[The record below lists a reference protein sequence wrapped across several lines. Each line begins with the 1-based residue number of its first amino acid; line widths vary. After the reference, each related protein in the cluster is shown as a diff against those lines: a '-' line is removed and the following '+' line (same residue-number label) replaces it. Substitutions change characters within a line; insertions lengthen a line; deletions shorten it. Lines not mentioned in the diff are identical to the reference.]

1 MNFKDYVI
9 DNIVTLTQLERSV
22 VEGAI
27 ETPPD
32 EKMGDLAFPCFPLAK
47 VMRKAPPMI
56 AAELAHKF
64 SDDEKAA
71 LNEKVDALKEAL
83 KGEDMNLIKSRQEE
97 LTAKFYEV
105 SEKLYKAAQEAAQ
118 AQGGDAAGADG
129 YTEANYTDIDE

>member
-47 VMRKAPPMI
+47 VLRKAPPMI
-56 AAELAHKF
+56 AKELSEQF
-64 SDDEKAA
+64 PLGNA
-71 LNEKVDALKEAL
+71 LEKV
-83 KGEDMNLIKSRQEE
+83 
-97 LTAKFYEV
+97 
-105 SEKLYKAAQEAAQ
+105 EAA
-118 AQGGDAAGADG
+118 GGYLNFFFNRAAFAKEIISGF
-129 YTEANYTDIDE
+129 